1 MDSNLIIVNIYI
13 VKWGCQIGH
22 VLLRVW
28 SVTLLEEW
36 KFCLD
41 SDIYDI
47 AGFHLPHFVQFFFY
61 KHPFILIKML
71 FLNFRFIYRLIIS
84 HYNLDHNQT
93 MDIPLSYI
101 AFAGYI
107 IKEMNEISFLF
118 NMIISNDGWYFGPI
132 QDAIIKIQPS
142 CNTEHKQTSKQ
153 KN

>member
-1 MDSNLIIVNIYI
+1 MGLSDWPCFAQGMICYIIGGVEVLFRQWYI
-13 VKWGCQIGH
+13 WYC
-22 VLLRVW
+22 W
-28 SVTLLEEW
+28 FPSPS
-36 KFCLD
+36 FC
-41 SDIYDI
+41 SI
-47 AGFHLPHFVQFFFY
+47 FFY

-93 MDIPLSYI
+93 MNIPLSYI

>member
-1 MDSNLIIVNIYI
+1 
-13 VKWGCQIGH
+13 
-22 VLLRVW
+22 
-28 SVTLLEEW
+28 
-36 KFCLD
+36 
-41 SDIYDI
+41 
-47 AGFHLPHFVQFFFY
+47 
-61 KHPFILIKML
+61 
-71 FLNFRFIYRLIIS
+71 
-84 HYNLDHNQT
+84 

-132 QDAIIKIQPS
+132 QDAKIKIQPS